1 MSFTPE
7 FTVPDFL
14 ADPAIRKDITKKY
27 LIKYYGYKD
36 DDGVNRVF
44 DADGD
49 YYDGAGESID
59 EVLENGQY
67 QGTGIELMDYM
78 IKEKYWDLTQE
89 DIDRLDS
96 LDYFVSKEL
105 KELRKQF
112 VLEKGIKPKYYV
124 GQRVKFKF
132 FSGLEE
138 TGEITRV
145 DADYGEYLILTKE
158 QEEFNKLGKGTNLG
172 WSIGF
177 EDVIGLTND

>member
-1 MSFTPE
+1 MKQEYNRNPINL
-7 FTVPDFL
+7 FL
-14 ADPAIRKDITKKY
+14 Y
-27 LIKYYGYKD
+27 LLIGFYKF
-36 DDGVNRVF
+36 V
-44 DADGD
+44 
-49 YYDGAGESID
+49 
-59 EVLENGQY
+59 
-67 QGTGIELMDYM
+67 GT
-78 IKEKYWDLTQE
+78 DLTQE

-96 LDYFVSKEL
+96 LDYLVSKEL

-112 VLEKGIKPKYYV
+112 VLEKGIKPKYYA

-145 DADYGEYLILTKE
+145 DADYGEYFILIKE

-177 EDVIGLTND
+177 EDVVGLTND

>member
-1 MSFTPE
+1 MTFTTE

-14 ADPAIRKDITKKY
+14 ADPAIRKEITKKF

-36 DDGVNRVF
+36 DNSANRIFNEDG
-44 DADGD
+44 G
-49 YYDGAGESID
+49 YYDGVGEAID
-59 EVLENGQY
+59 EVLENVYY
-67 QGTGIELMDYM
+67 QGTGIELMSYM
-78 IKEKYWDLTQE
+78 IKEKDWELTQE

-112 VLEKGIKPKYYV
+112 VLEKGIKPKYHV

-132 FSGLEE
+132 SNGLEE
-138 TGEITRV
+138 TGEITKV
-145 DADYGEYLILTKE
+145 DADYGKYSILTKE

-177 EDVIGLTND
+177 ENVIGLIDD